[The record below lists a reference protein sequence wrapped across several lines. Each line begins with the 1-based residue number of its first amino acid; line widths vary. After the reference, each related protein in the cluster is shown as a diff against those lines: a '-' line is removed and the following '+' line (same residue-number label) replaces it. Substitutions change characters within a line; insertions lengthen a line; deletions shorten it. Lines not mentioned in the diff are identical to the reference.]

1 MNDVKIKVD
10 YSYYTPT
17 GRRKYNY
24 DYGYGISEMKAI
36 NLIKKKIRNRTRL
49 SYNDVTILKLERI

>member
-10 YSYYTPT
+10 YMYYTPA

-24 DYGYGISEMKAI
+24 DYGYGITEMKAI

-49 SYNDVTILKLERI
+49 NYNDVTILKMEVI